1 MNIFEW
7 DEQTPVTANNMNEM
21 QNILNNNISEAII
34 ENYSTT
40 EQIIGK
46 WIDDKPIYRKV
57 VQTTTG
63 TTTNLWTKIVNLQI
77 DTLIS
82 KYGYWIAG
90 SDRYPL
96 DRSYNNEEITLYW
109 KSDGIYEIHNY
120 SYANNRQAI
129 LIIDYT
135 KPTN

>member
-1 MNIFEW
+1 M
-7 DEQTPVTANNMNEM
+7 
-21 QNILNNNISEAII
+21 
-34 ENYSTT
+34 
-40 EQIIGK
+40 
-46 WIDDKPIYRKV
+46 
-57 VQTTTG
+57 
-63 TTTNLWTKIVNLQI
+63 QI